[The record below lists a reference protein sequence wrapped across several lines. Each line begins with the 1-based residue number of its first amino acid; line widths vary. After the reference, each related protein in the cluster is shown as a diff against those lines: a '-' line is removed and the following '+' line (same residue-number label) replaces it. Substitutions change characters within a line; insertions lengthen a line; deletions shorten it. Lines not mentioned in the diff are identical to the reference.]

1 MLICTKVNGDV
12 DLEMSKMKR
21 YRDQSDIEVGI
32 TRITHVTTFTLS
44 ESKMN
49 TEKEQITNVNV
60 ETKGIAEY
68 Y

>member
-1 MLICTKVNGDV
+1 MMLIYTKVNGDV

-49 TEKEQITNVNV
+49 TEKEQITNENV
-60 ETKGIAEY
+60 ENNT
-68 Y
+68 